1 MVSIVHHCIRRHL
14 LSCSPCFPLCLA
26 ADNDSKRL
34 TDHSDADGCRPA
46 LNIDVMRVIAVCKT
60 AAQLK
65 KAVQKLGKTFK
76 GCGRVKVRTAAALNC
91 ASISSSAFAHAGAP
105 SAFPSLLFSLPRNA
119 VCCCCCRRC
128 CIQNNFKLADAAFM
142 FHLRTFM
149 CNFVFDFDV
158 TFGKLKDRPGVMR
171 KWTDHVERSD
181 PAGGAR
187 RGVEQ
192 QRDGSRALPQI
203 AGTGRR
209 ISGAAAAVEGF
220 EGLDGA
226 GGLGRELDP
235 DGELVVAHGDLAVV
249 VRRGVQV
256 PRPPLAAQR
265 DAVRQREQTLRRGRP
280 RSVRLSLPAARP
292 SACRRRPSR
301 CSRRPR
307 R

>member
-1 MVSIVHHCIRRHL
+1 MVSIVHHCIRRRL

-142 FHLRTFM
+142 FHLRTFV

-181 PAGGAR
+181 PAGGAPR
-187 RGVEQ
+187 ERW
-192 QRDGSRALPQI
+192 RAEAREALSI
-203 AGTGRR
+203 LTG
-209 ISGAAAAVEGF
+209 
-220 EGLDGA
+220 
-226 GGLGRELDP
+226 
-235 DGELVVAHGDLAVV
+235 GEFANKAVV
-249 VRRGVQV
+249 FICEAQMLLDDVYQVRKEMHEASDDAACCASRL
-256 PRPPLAAQR
+256 LA
-265 DAVRQREQTLRRGRP
+265 
-280 RSVRLSLPAARP
+280 
-292 SACRRRPSR
+292 R
-301 CSRRPR
+301 CSRSHRPPSSLPSPLALR
-307 R
+307 PTSPTRATAPTAARSCTRTW